1 MKTAIAGIT
10 GLGCICAA
18 GASIKTIMPALYS
31 GKRSPSAPASFS
43 TEIDKISP
51 VFEVPWT
58 LAGVL
63 YTTDASKTSMQ
74 SRQSTPS
81 RTSLLA
87 LTAVIEGLEHA
98 CLDKTRLQE
107 KRVGVVI
114 GTTVGCTL
122 NNEPFYRA
130 YKEKKNPDINPI
142 NNFLANNPALYI
154 AGLFNCSGPALTIAN
169 ACSSGTD
176 AIGLA
181 KSWIENDICDIV
193 IAGGADELCRTTY
206 LGFTSLLITS
216 QEPCRPFDRNRKGL
230 NLGEGAGIVIV
241 ESNIS
246 AEARG
251 IPVLAFVK
259 GYGSSGDAHH
269 PTAPHPEGSGLHR
282 TVDIA
287 LKDAGSNINEIA
299 FINAHGT
306 STLDNDKVEGKV
318 IADIFPDSVPVVS
331 TKAYTGH
338 TLGAAGGIEAVFTIK
353 ALIDRQVPATAGFE
367 EYDQGCAITPTTK
380 NTPII
385 GSTAISNSLA
395 FGGNNSV
402 LVIGTKPV

>member
-1 MKTAIAGIT
+1 MKTAMASIT
-10 GLGCICAA
+10 GIGGICAA
-18 GASIKTIMPALYS
+18 GASLKTIMPALYS
-31 GKRSPSAPASFS
+31 GKRSPSPPATFS
-43 TEIDKISP
+43 TGIDKKSP
-51 VFEVPWT
+51 VFEVAWS
-58 LAGVL
+58 LAGVPSV
-63 YTTDASKTSMQ
+63 TDASRTSMQ
-74 SRQSTPS
+74 SRPS

-87 LTAVIEGLEHA
+87 LTAIMEALEHA
-98 CLDKTRLQE
+98 CLDNRSLQE

-122 NNEPFYRA
+122 NNEPFYRV

-142 NNFLANNPALYI
+142 NRFLANNPALYI
-154 AGLFNCSGPALTIAN
+154 AGLYNCSGPAVTIAN

-181 KSWIENDICDIV
+181 KSWIENDLCDIV

-241 ESNIS
+241 ESNRS
-246 AEARG
+246 VEDRG
-251 IPVLAFVK
+251 IMPLAYVE

-269 PTAPHPEGSGLHR
+269 PTAPHPEGSGLR
-282 TVDIA
+282 RAIAIA
-287 LKDAGSNINEIA
+287 LRDAGLKVNEVA

-306 STLDNDKVEGKV
+306 STQDNDKVEGKV
-318 IADIFPDSVPVVS
+318 ISDLFPNSVPVVS

-367 EYDQGCAITPTTK
+367 EYDPECGITPTTK
-380 NTPII
+380 NTRINGRI
-385 GSTAISNSLA
+385 AISNSLA

-402 LVIGTKPV
+402 LVIGTKHA

>member
-1 MKTAIAGIT
+1 MKTSFAFIT

-18 GASIKTIMPALYS
+18 VISLKAIMPVLYT
-31 GKRSPSAPASFS
+31 GKRNPSAPSNFRAD
-43 TEIDKISP
+43 IDKTSP
-51 VFEVPWT
+51 VFEIAWSLP
-58 LAGVL
+58 A
-63 YTTDASKTSMQ
+63 APSANNA
-74 SRQSTPS
+74 S

-87 LTAVIEGLEHA
+87 LAAAMEALEHA
-98 CLDKTRLQE
+98 HLDNMILKK

-130 YKEKKNPDINPI
+130 YRDKKNPEVSPIKRFLI
-142 NNFLANNPALYI
+142 NNTALYV
-154 AGLFNCSGPALTIAN
+154 AGFYNCSGPAVTIAN

-176 AIGLA
+176 AVGLA

-241 ESNIS
+241 ESKTS
-246 AEARG
+246 AEDRG
-251 IPVLAFVK
+251 IPVLAYVK

-282 TVDIA
+282 AIDIA
-287 LKDAGSNINEIA
+287 LKDAGSNVNEIA

-318 IADIFPDSVPVVS
+318 IADMFPDSVPVVS
-331 TKAYTGH
+331 TKAYPGH
-338 TLGAAGGIEAVFTIK
+338 TLGADGGIEAVFTIK

-380 NTPII
+380 NTPIS
-385 GSTAISNSLA
+385 GRTAISNSLA

-402 LVIGTKPV
+402 LVIGTEPA

>member
-1 MKTAIAGIT
+1 MKPFIAGIT
-10 GLGCICAA
+10 GLGAVCSA
-18 GASIKTIMPALYS
+18 GDSLKTIIPALYS
-31 GKRSPSAPASFS
+31 GKRSPSAPAIFS

-58 LAGVL
+58 LACIP
-63 YTTDASKTSMQ
+63 TRNDSSKAAMKA
-74 SRQSTPS
+74 TPS

-87 LTAVIEGLEHA
+87 QTAVMEALEHA
-98 CLDKTRLQE
+98 CLDNKALQGI
-107 KRVGVVI
+107 RVGVAI

-122 NNEPFYRA
+122 NNEPFYRS
-130 YKEKKNPDINPI
+130 YKNKKNPEINPI

-154 AGLFNCSGPALTIAN
+154 AGLFNCSGPAVTIAN

-193 IAGGADELCRTTY
+193 LAGGADELCRTTY

-216 QEPCRPFDRNRKGL
+216 PEPCRPFDLNRKGL

-241 ESNIS
+241 ESNVS
-246 AEARG
+246 AEERG
-251 IPVLAFVK
+251 IPVLGYVK

-269 PTAPHPEGSGLHR
+269 PTAPHPEGSGLR
-282 TVDIA
+282 RAIDIA
-287 LKDAGSNINEIA
+287 LKAAGVSVNDIA

-306 STLDNDKVEGKV
+306 STPDNDKVEGKV
-318 IADIFPDSVPVVS
+318 IAEMFPDSVPVVS

-353 ALIDRQVPATAGFE
+353 ALIDKQLPATAGFE
-367 EYDQGCAITPTTK
+367 IFDPECAITPTTK
-380 NTPII
+380 NRPIN
-385 GSTAISNSLA
+385 GTTAISNSLA

-402 LVIGTKPV
+402 LVIGTEQA

>member
-1 MKTAIAGIT
+1 MNTAIACIT
-10 GLGCICAA
+10 GLGGICAA
-18 GASIKTIMPALYS
+18 GASLKTIMPALYS
-31 GKRSPSAPASFS
+31 GKRSPSPPVTFS
-43 TEIDKISP
+43 TDIDKISP
-51 VFEVPWT
+51 VFEVRWN
-58 LAGVL
+58 LAGVPSMN
-63 YTTDASKTSMQ
+63 DSSETSMQ
-74 SRQSTPS
+74 PRQSTPS

-87 LTAVIEGLEHA
+87 LTAVMEALEHA
-98 CLDKTRLQE
+98 GLDNTSLQE

-122 NNEPFYRA
+122 NNEPFYRE
-130 YKEKKNPDINPI
+130 YRGKKNPDLNPI
-142 NNFLANNPALYI
+142 NMFLANNPALYI
-154 AGLFNCSGPALTIAN
+154 AGLFNCSGPAITIAN

-181 KSWIENDICDIV
+181 KSWIENDVCDVV

-216 QEPCRPFDRNRKGL
+216 PEPCRPFDRNRKGL

-241 ESNIS
+241 ESNTS
-246 AEARG
+246 ADDRG
-251 IPVLAFVK
+251 IPVLAYVK

-269 PTAPHPEGSGLHR
+269 PTAPHPGGLGLHR
-282 TVDIA
+282 AIDIA
-287 LKDAGSNINEIA
+287 LKDAGSTVHDIA

-318 IADIFPDSVPVVS
+318 IADMFPDSVPVVS

-338 TLGAAGGIEAVFTIK
+338 TLGAAGGIEAVFTVK

-380 NTPII
+380 NTPIN
-385 GSTAISNSLA
+385 GRTAISNSLA

-402 LVIGTKPV
+402 LVIGTEHA

>member
-1 MKTAIAGIT
+1 MKTAIAGFP

-18 GASIKTIMPALYS
+18 GASIKTLMPALYS

-154 AGLFNCSGPALTIAN
+154 AGLFNCSGPALTIAT

-251 IPVLAFVK
+251 ILVLAYVK
-259 GYGSSGDAHH
+259 G
-269 PTAPHPEGSGLHR
+269 
-282 TVDIA
+282 
-287 LKDAGSNINEIA
+287 
-299 FINAHGT
+299 
-306 STLDNDKVEGKV
+306 
-318 IADIFPDSVPVVS
+318 
-331 TKAYTGH
+331 
-338 TLGAAGGIEAVFTIK
+338 
-353 ALIDRQVPATAGFE
+353 
-367 EYDQGCAITPTTK
+367 
-380 NTPII
+380 
-385 GSTAISNSLA
+385 
-395 FGGNNSV
+395 
-402 LVIGTKPV
+402 

>member
-1 MKTAIAGIT
+1 MKSIAGIT
-10 GLGCICAA
+10 GIGGICAA
-18 GASIKTIMPALYS
+18 GASLETIMPALYS

-43 TEIDKISP
+43 TDIDRISP
-51 VFEVPWT
+51 VFEVPWR
-58 LAGVL
+58 LAGAPSV
-63 YTTDASKTSMQ
+63 TGASMTSMQ

-87 LTAVIEGLEHA
+87 LTAVIEALEHA
-98 CLDKTRLQE
+98 CIDSTRLQE

-130 YKEKKNPDINPI
+130 YRDSKYPDIKPV
-142 NNFLANNPALYI
+142 NNFLSNNPALYI
-154 AGLFNCSGPALTIAN
+154 AGLYNCSGPAVTIAN

-181 KSWIENDICDIV
+181 RSWIENDICDIV

-241 ESNIS
+241 ESKTS
-246 AEARG
+246 AEDRG
-251 IPVLAFVK
+251 IPVLAYVK

-282 TVDIA
+282 AIDIA
-287 LKDAGSNINEIA
+287 LKDAGSNVNEIA

-318 IADIFPDSVPVVS
+318 IADMFPDSVPVVS

-385 GSTAISNSLA
+385 GRTAISNSLA

-402 LVIGTKPV
+402 LVIGTEPA

>member
-1 MKTAIAGIT
+1 MKTSFACIT

-18 GASIKTIMPALYS
+18 GISLKAIMPVLYT
-31 GKRSPSAPASFS
+31 GKRNPSAPSNFRAD
-43 TEIDKISP
+43 IDKTSP
-51 VFEVPWT
+51 VFEIAWSLP
-58 LAGVL
+58 A
-63 YTTDASKTSMQ
+63 DPSANNA
-74 SRQSTPS
+74 S

-87 LTAVIEGLEHA
+87 LAAAMEALEHA
-98 CLDKTRLQE
+98 HLDNMILKK

-130 YKEKKNPDINPI
+130 YRDKKNPEVSPIKRFLI
-142 NNFLANNPALYI
+142 NNTALYV
-154 AGLFNCSGPALTIAN
+154 AGFYNCSGPAVTIAN

-176 AIGLA
+176 AVGLA

-241 ESNIS
+241 ESNRS
-246 AEARG
+246 VKERG
-251 IPVLAFVK
+251 VQVIAYVK

-269 PTAPHPEGSGLHR
+269 HTAPHPGGSGLR
-282 TVDIA
+282 RAIDIA
-287 LKDAGSNINEIA
+287 MRDSGSKVNEIE

-306 STLDNDKVEGKV
+306 STMDNDKVEGKV
-318 IADIFPDSVPVVS
+318 IANMFPNSVPVVS
-331 TKAYTGH
+331 TKSYTGH
-338 TLGAAGGIEAVFTIK
+338 TLGAAGGIEAVLTVQ
-353 ALIDRQVPATAGFE
+353 ALVDRQIPATAGFE
-367 EYDQGCAITPTTK
+367 EYDPECAITPTTK
-380 NTPII
+380 NTPIKS
-385 GSTAISNSLA
+385 GTAISNSLA

-402 LVIGTKPV
+402 LVIGMEHA